1 MIKKDVVV
9 GIGEV
14 LWDLLPQGKQIGGAP
29 ANFAYHVSQFGLNGC
44 VVSAVGNDTLGLEI
58 IENFKDKGLNCIIER
73 ISYPTGTVQVEI
85 DDAGIPK
92 YEITKYVAWDNIPYT
107 AELEALAKN
116 TKAVCF
122 GSLAQRSAVSRNTI
136 NRFLD
141 TIPRNEDS
149 LVVFDINFRQDY
161 YDKDIIC
168 KSM

>member
-1 MIKKDVVV
+1 MMIKKDVVV

-44 VVSAVGNDTLGLEI
+44 VASAVGNDLLGTEI

-92 YEITKYVAWDNIPYT
+92 YEITKRSEERRVGIIYHILLNWKRLLKIQRPY
-107 AELEALAKN
+107 ALA
-116 TKAVCF
+116 
-122 GSLAQRSAVSRNTI
+122 R
-136 NRFLD
+136 
-141 TIPRNEDS
+141 
-149 LVVFDINFRQDY
+149 
-161 YDKDIIC
+161 
-168 KSM
+168 